1 MKSIIK
7 LSLSLAFC
15 FYPLL
20 VQIHAQ
26 KASLPNL
33 LIGEW
38 TMSGQHKPQVNDTIT
53 LTKKLLNEIDH
64 PRWIFSESNK
74 LEKRYTFKEDINGQ
88 VVVNATNSFFKWY
101 YDNNTN
107 LLRILDDKYD
117 QYFKINSENENIMEL
132 ICVK

>member
-1 MKSIIK
+1 
-7 LSLSLAFC
+7 
-15 FYPLL
+15 L

-101 YDNNTN
+101 YNNNTN